1 MEISI
6 WHSIEQ
12 IFTSPAPTK
21 SSVREKAQIR
31 SLSALPGPYWYLTE
45 PITSPKG
52 PKETWFP
59 LWYMQPLCQL
69 KDLKV
74 SNDIWEQ

>member
-6 WHSIEQ
+6 CYSIEQ

-21 SSVREKAQIR
+21 SNGREKAQIR

-45 PITSPKG
+45 PITSPNG
-52 PKETWFP
+52 PEDTWFP
-59 LWYMQPLCQL
+59 LSYVHPLCHL

-74 SNDIWEQ
+74 SNGI